1 MDKIPQKIGRYEVL
15 EIMGE
20 GGMGVV
26 YKARDPNIGRLVAL
40 KVMKPSLAADK
51 DTAEMFRERFERE
64 ANAAGVLQH
73 PNIVSVYDAD
83 EDDGAPFIAMEYVE
97 GRALE
102 DVLEEK
108 GGPLPD
114 QAASIVAQVA
124 RGLAFAHE
132 NGVIHRDI
140 KPGNII
146 ITDDGTAKVMDFG
159 IARTKGSDL
168 TRTGTVLGS
177 PNYMSP
183 EQITGQ
189 DVDYRSDIFSIGVVL
204 YQLLTG
210 EKPFLGENQT
220 SISYRVVRI
229 DPVKP
234 SKINPVIDPLYDH
247 VTAKALAKR
256 PDDRYQSALDLAD
269 DLEGIAEGR
278 GLKEEP
284 PESTRIVEG
293 GGGTKVLGVPLPRDE
308 AMPGREFLES
318 SLIKVKN
325 QASALL
331 EKKEAKPAIAAA
343 ALIILII
350 ALVMIFTG
358 DDDPYAKIEKYIKSG
373 KHEKAAAALIGL
385 TEKNPNDHRA
395 FYLLGA
401 ESAASGDFN
410 AAVRAYSSALALNPE
425 YKKDASPVEKLL
437 RAPED
442 EEADL
447 AVSYIVSEWGKAA
460 YKRLKEALKD
470 PDYNTHWN
478 AATALEEL
486 GYRVDTL
493 DLLVMDLNNE
503 DCEMRKVAVEKM
515 DELGDRKA
523 IPKLEAA
530 RGRHWDDNS
539 CMGDSIDVA
548 IENLSK
554 VKSGKPTR
562 KQPLKKI
569 KKGLDKIFKKN

>member
-1 MDKIPQKIGRYEVL
+1 MEQIPEKIGRYEVL
-15 EIMGE
+15 EIIGE

-40 KVMKPSLAADK
+40 KVMKPSLAADHE
-51 DTAEMFRERFERE
+51 AAQMFRERFERE
-64 ANAAGVLQH
+64 AGAAGVLQH

-97 GRALE
+97 GRALD

-114 QAASIVAQVA
+114 KAASIVAQVA

-132 NGVIHRDI
+132 SGVIHRDI

-146 ITDDGTAKVMDFG
+146 ITDDGAAKVMDFG
-159 IARTKGSDL
+159 IARTRESDL
-168 TRTGTVLGS
+168 TKTGTVLGS

-189 DVDYRSDIFSIGVVL
+189 DVDHRSDVFSLGVVL

-247 VTAKALAKR
+247 VVAKALAKR
-256 PDDRYQSALDLAD
+256 PEDRYRSAIELAD
-269 DLEGIAEGR
+269 DLEGVAEGR

-284 PESTRIVEG
+284 PESTRIVAAG
-293 GGGTKVLGVPLPRDE
+293 PDARVLGAALPPDKV
-308 AMPGREFLES
+308 MPVREFLKS
-318 SLIKVKN
+318 ALDKVKG

-331 EKKEAKPAIAAA
+331 EKKEARPAMAAA
-343 ALIILII
+343 ALIISVI
-350 ALVMIFTG
+350 ALVVIFTG
-358 DDDPYAKIEKYIKSG
+358 GDGSYDKIEKYIEAG
-373 KHEKAAAALIGL
+373 KHEKAAAALIEL
-385 TEKNPNDHRA
+385 TEENPNDHRA

-401 ESAASGDFN
+401 QSAAAGDFN
-410 AAVRAYSSALALNPE
+410 ASVRAYSSALALNPE
-425 YKKDASPVEKLL
+425 YKEDASPVEMLL
-437 RAPED
+437 RAPEG

-460 YKRLKEALKD
+460 YKKLKAALKD

-478 AATALEEL
+478 AASALEEL
-486 GYRVDTL
+486 GYRVNVL

-503 DCEMRKVAVEKM
+503 DCEMRKAAVEKM
-515 DELGDRKA
+515 AELGSRSA
-523 IPKLEAA
+523 LPELEAA
-530 RGRHWDDNS
+530 REKSWDDDS
-539 CMGDSIDVA
+539 CMGDSIEVA
-548 IENLSK
+548 MDKLSK
-554 VKSGKPTR
+554 VKSGGSTR
-562 KQPLKKI
+562 KQPLKKF
-569 KKGLDKIFKKN
+569 KEGLDKIFKKN